1 MIQKTLEIMLFM
13 IKILIRF
20 HGMEIKKKAVS
31 ETLTAFFKISVDD
44 SILVILSDNCNFC
57 WQSFNYLIE
66 N

>member
-1 MIQKTLEIMLFM
+1 MGWKL
-13 IKILIRF
+13 R
-20 HGMEIKKKAVS
+20 KKAAS

-57 WQSFNYLIE
+57 WQSFNCLIE

>member
-1 MIQKTLEIMLFM
+1 
-13 IKILIRF
+13 
-20 HGMEIKKKAVS
+20 MEIKKKAAS

-44 SILVILSDNCNFC
+44 SILVILSDNCNSC

>member
-1 MIQKTLEIMLFM
+1 
-13 IKILIRF
+13 
-20 HGMEIKKKAVS
+20 MEIKKKAVS